1 LDKKDNSKIS
11 ILNDNFTHVIL
22 QTLAATGLGNHTD
35 SPKEFYNNR
44 KEKFHEKIT
53 EIRRNFEKNT
63 ERWYRN
69 TEADKERL
77 VTDILTAI
85 NNNDKTDQIFN
96 VFIIHKLDNSEQ
108 VIPIHKTFNIEE
120 VCSFLYQSYKTI
132 LSPYGNV
139 NKVGELGKI
148 KYKIFFQTIFDDM
161 KKDTET
167 EFYKHIDLFKKVD
180 EVISETIERI
190 RYGKEICNERLVEG
204 EYINNSLD
212 TMRQTIKTILTEK
225 HKASKALFSSP
236 TFVDQCLKSYCPTG
250 INCFNT
256 MSNTENANENKDD
269 SLFDAINTDL
279 MNVKDK
285 HDVKGF
291 KKDVVLCIFGV
302 FNISRL
308 ADNPPKVPYID
319 INNLKRLFYNDNE
332 SIKNKAPHELENVK
346 ELLKK
351 LPMITLDDIGKNI
364 EEYFQARRNSKPTV
378 ADLRNKLEQIIK
390 KIDLHNASSSIGT
403 LETVNTIAMLGNVDT
418 ICDKKSIYHKQ
429 LCTNLYTRS
438 HDNKPDHTCKQP
450 QEQSKSSTNTLA
462 LNKNPNN
469 IRGKSRNKF

>member
-1 LDKKDNSKIS
+1 M
-11 ILNDNFTHVIL
+11 
-22 QTLAATGLGNHTD
+22 
-35 SPKEFYNNR
+35 
-44 KEKFHEKIT
+44 
-53 EIRRNFEKNT
+53 
-63 ERWYRN
+63 
-69 TEADKERL
+69 
-77 VTDILTAI
+77 
-85 NNNDKTDQIFN
+85 
-96 VFIIHKLDNSEQ
+96 FIIHKLDNNDNNEQ

-120 VCSFLYQSYKTI
+120 VCNFLYQSYKTI
-132 LSPYGNV
+132 LLPYGNV
-139 NKVGELGKI
+139 SNTIDGDL
-148 KYKIFFQTIFDDM
+148 KYKTFFQSIFDDM

-167 EFYKHIDLFKKVD
+167 DFYKHIDLFKKVD

-190 RYGKEICNERLVEG
+190 HYGKEICNERLIEG

-236 TFVDQCLKSYCPTG
+236 TFIDQCLKSYCPTG

-256 MSNTENANENKDD
+256 MSNTENANENKTD

-279 MNVKDK
+279 SL
-285 HDVKGF
+285 VKGKSKHVVEDF
-291 KKDVVLCIFGV
+291 YKDVVLCIFGV

-332 SIKNKAPHELENVK
+332 SIKNKAPRELENVK

-364 EEYFQARRNSKPTV
+364 EEYFQARRNNKHTV

-418 ICDKKSIYHKQ
+418 ICDKNSIYHKPF
-429 LCTNLYTRS
+429 CENVYTRS
-438 HDNKPDHTCKQP
+438 HDNKPDHICKSQ
-450 QEQSKSSTNTLA
+450 QEQPKPSTNTLT
-462 LNKNPNN
+462 LNK
-469 IRGKSRNKF
+469 KSL

>member
-35 SPKEFYNNR
+35 SPKEFYNIR

-53 EIRRNFEKNT
+53 TIKQAIDKPY
-63 ERWYRN
+63 WYRN
-69 TEADKERL
+69 TKADKVRL
-77 VTDILTAI
+77 VSDILTAI
-85 NNNDKTDQIFN
+85 NTTNETKQEFN

-120 VCSFLYQSYKTI
+120 VCSFLYQSYKII

-139 NKVGELGKI
+139 NKVGEVGEL
-148 KYKIFFQTIFDDM
+148 KYKTFFQTIFDDM
-161 KKDTET
+161 KKDTKT
-167 EFYKHIDLFKKVD
+167 DFYEYIDLFKKVD

-212 TMRQTIKTILTEK
+212 TMRQTIKTILTKK

-256 MSNTENANENKDD
+256 MSNTENANKKKLD
-269 SLFDAINTDL
+269 SLFDIINTDL
-279 MNVKDK
+279 ETVKDK
-285 HDVKGF
+285 HKVEDF
-291 KKDVVLCIFGV
+291 YKDVVLCIFGV

-332 SIKNKAPHELENVK
+332 SIQNIAPRELQKVK

-364 EEYFQARRNSKPTV
+364 EEYFQARKNSKPTV

-438 HDNKPDHTCKQP
+438 HDNKPSHTCKPP
-450 QEQSKSSTNTLA
+450 QEQSK
-462 LNKNPNN
+462 PNN
-469 IRGKSRNKF
+469 SVNQQRIV